1 MREPVL
7 RCEARVGEV
16 AVVCKCLYWDVSW
29 RVAALEGGE
38 PWWSTQTRP
47 ASNTA
52 YYKQQ
57 QSKKMNA
64 DRTAADTGPPQQPYS
79 SAHFPCS
86 SPGGIAGP

>member
-1 MREPVL
+1 MQ
-7 RCEARVGEV
+7 
-16 AVVCKCLYWDVSW
+16 VSLLG
-29 RVAALEGGE
+29 RFLESRSFGGGGGE

-47 ASNTA
+47 ASNTD